1 MYEEANYGIKECPV
15 CHARCFADMDVCY
28 GCLHPFTQDD
38 AQVISP
44 TMVDQEL
51 SDQSALQSQNIPEPP
66 NIGEQVDRM
75 QTDEGHVPG
84 SDLLFEPDPISGSN
98 SISGL
103 DSISGSDP
111 ASGSN
116 SLSAQEQRIE
126 QGSTVKQDQ
135 LSGRDLI
142 PKQGPIL
149 ERGSMP
155 EQTPA
160 IKEDLESE
168 LDLQVNQA
176 SDDQVITPPVHVRAQ
191 TAQGD
196 SYEIVISVRVPGNVL
211 S

>member
-38 AQVISP
+38 AQVIS
-44 TMVDQEL
+44 
-51 SDQSALQSQNIPEPP
+51 
-66 NIGEQVDRM
+66 
-75 QTDEGHVPG
+75 QT
-84 SDLLFEPDPISGSN
+84 
-98 SISGL
+98 
-103 DSISGSDP
+103 
-111 ASGSN
+111 
-116 SLSAQEQRIE
+116 
-126 QGSTVKQDQ
+126 
-135 LSGRDLI
+135 
-142 PKQGPIL
+142 
-149 ERGSMP
+149 
-155 EQTPA
+155 

-176 SDDQVITPPVHVRAQ
+176 SDDQIITPPVHVRAQ